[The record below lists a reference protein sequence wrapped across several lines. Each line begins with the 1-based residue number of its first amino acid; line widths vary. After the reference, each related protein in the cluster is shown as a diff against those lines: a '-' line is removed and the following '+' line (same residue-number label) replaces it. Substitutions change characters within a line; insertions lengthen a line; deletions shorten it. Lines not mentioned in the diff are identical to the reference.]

1 MCLEWLASARL
12 AAGTVA
18 LICAVNS
25 QASLLDCAKTPATHT
40 PLNSNCIVAEPEQL
54 PLHIP
59 HHSISHSVTAG
70 AVTHSGFQ
78 INQPQR
84 AGALSNSVPLI
95 VFSIFLIVVLLIR
108 AKSINSK

>member
-1 MCLEWLASARL
+1 MCLKWLASAKL
-12 AAGTVA
+12 AVGTLA
-18 LICAVNS
+18 LLFAINS
-25 QASLLDCAKTPATHT
+25 QASLVDCAKTPVANT
-40 PLNSNCIVAEPEQL
+40 PLTSNCIVAESEQL
-54 PLHIP
+54 PLHVA
-59 HHSISHSVTAG
+59 HHPATSQLVAD
-70 AVTHSGFQ
+70 AANHSGFQ